1 MEANGLLFKF
11 AVLKRLLTILILS
24 AYLVSAT
31 ELYQLVKLPFLV
43 SHFIS
48 HKQENPK
55 ISLWSFLCL
64 HYANGEVFDKDHDDD
79 MKLPFKSHE
88 SASHV
93 NFVASV
99 PPTNIS
105 IEKPFISQTRIYKCF
120 NEAGPENQFPSGI
133 WQPPKFI

>member
-1 MEANGLLFKF
+1 M
-11 AVLKRLLTILILS
+11 TIFILG
-24 AYLVSAT
+24 AYLLSAT

-64 HYANGEVFDKDHDDD
+64 HYANGEVLDKDHDDD

-99 PPTNIS
+99 PPSAIH
-105 IEKPFISQTRIYKCF
+105 IEKPVIIQTRNYNCF
-120 NEAGPENQFPSGI
+120 NEPGLDDQFPSCI
-133 WQPPKFI
+133 WQPPKLL

>member
-1 MEANGLLFKF
+1 VWSNTVLFKF
-11 AVLKRLLTILILS
+11 AALKRLFTILILS

-43 SHFIS
+43 SHFLS
-48 HKQENPK
+48 HKKETPK

-88 SASHV
+88 SASHI
-93 NFVASV
+93 NFLASV
-99 PPTNIS
+99 PPTAMN
-105 IEKPFISQTRIYKCF
+105 IEKPVITQTRNYNCY
-120 NEAGPENQFPSGI
+120 NETGHGDKFPSGI
-133 WQPPKFI
+133 WQPPKFV